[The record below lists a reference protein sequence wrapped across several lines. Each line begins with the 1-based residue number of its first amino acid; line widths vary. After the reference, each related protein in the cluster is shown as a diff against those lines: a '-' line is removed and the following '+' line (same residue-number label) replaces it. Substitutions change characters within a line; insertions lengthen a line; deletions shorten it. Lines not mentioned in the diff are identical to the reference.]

1 MSEETT
7 SYWLCV
13 YKDKPVVYYWMAWS
27 SWHLSLWLHFQLSRL
42 GLSNVSV
49 HCLKQTNQW
58 DCTWNNTQPTIKP
71 PCRASATP
79 PETLFFCCCRFLKTY
94 GKLTL
99 PVSCVLAPLG
109 WWAHISRFKNSTISS
124 LRATL
129 GLISIQT
136 YSMEGSSSS
145 PRWHTLIRQFM
156 AADLKKMLRAET
168 RCSNIDKCFSCL
180 TPSQEFE
187 RKKKNNKC
195 SHLI

>member
-1 MSEETT
+1 MSTWNMSEETT

-79 PETLFFCCCRFLKTY
+79 PETLFFLLLPFFKDIRKAHSTCILCLGSFGVVSTHLQVQELHYLLFESHTGPHIHPDIQY
-94 GKLTL
+94 GREQL
-99 PVSCVLAPLG
+99 LAQVTHPHPTVHG
-109 WWAHISRFKNSTISS
+109 R
-124 LRATL
+124 
-129 GLISIQT
+129 G
-136 YSMEGSSSS
+136 
-145 PRWHTLIRQFM
+145 
-156 AADLKKMLRAET
+156 
-168 RCSNIDKCFSCL
+168 
-180 TPSQEFE
+180 SQEDVESRDEVLQYRQVFLLPNTITGVWE
-187 RKKKNNKC
+187 KKEKQ
-195 SHLI
+195 